1 MTATALVPSPPQER
15 TDHGVG
21 ASSAA
26 AAIGVSEYRSR
37 LDAWLEA
44 TGRVAGFAGNERTQW
59 GQVLE
64 PVIRAHYVELHAVTV
79 HVPPQSL
86 FHREH
91 SFIRA
96 TPDGIVLGVTTA
108 GSTSRRR

>member
-1 MTATALVPSPPQER
+1 MTSTALVPSPPQER
-15 TDHGVG
+15 TDRGVG

-26 AAIGVSEYRSR
+26 AAGGVSEYRSP

-44 TGRVAGFAGNERTQW
+44 TGRVAPFSGNERTRW

-79 HVPPQSL
+79 HVPPESL
-86 FHREH
+86 FHPEH
-91 SFIRA
+91 DFIRA
-96 TPDGIVLGVTTA
+96 TPDGIVIGPDDVWQFV
-108 GSTSRRR
+108 